1 MSFIKLEADDGTVRI
16 EAGGTVEELLAG
28 WAAAS
33 VRFENLLRGRGV
45 TNPEELLRVSLGFA
59 EDRNK
64 KGKQQ

>member
-28 WAAAS
+28 WAVTS
-33 VRFENLLRGRGV
+33 VRFENLLRKRGV

-64 KGKQQ
+64 KGRN